1 MEKSVYL
8 YILFMDINEIIRLK
22 IMNWVGHAT
31 HMVDVKNSYT
41 ILSKNVKKRN
51 HSREYVQ
58 LRELLLQCESVN

>member
-51 HSREYVQ
+51 HSRDYVQ